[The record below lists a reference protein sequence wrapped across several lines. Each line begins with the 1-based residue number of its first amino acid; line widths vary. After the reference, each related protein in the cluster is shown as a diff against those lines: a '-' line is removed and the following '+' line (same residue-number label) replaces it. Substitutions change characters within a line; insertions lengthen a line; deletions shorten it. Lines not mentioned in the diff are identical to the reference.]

1 MQKVVNSKFLQL
13 LPFVF
18 LLGPLSLE
26 IYFFLLFLLN
36 IKNLSLKLIE
46 INYFKI
52 ILILF
57 FTSVLFSSIFSD
69 HEISFF
75 KGLSYLRFLIYF
87 FVLEL
92 VIKFNEKDLKKFCRS
107 ALIVIAVLISFNL
120 FQVITGYNLDDDRT
134 TLPIR
139 LEPISGSF
147 ITYFSAYIFSY
158 ILWNYSCKKMNVYT
172 SVVLILIILT
182 GCLISG
188 ERISSLVLLC
198 MIAFFTFLKAKKIFF
213 FILISIVII
222 PSFLSQYDYS
232 RVTYIEKRIFSF
244 KKDIRNFE
252 NSIWAH
258 HFYAAKETWKEK
270 KIIGNGVRSFR
281 IECKKFKEEKK
292 NACATHPHNIYLELL
307 SELGLIGLS
316 LFTLLLINVIY
327 KSLLYIFYNFN
338 TKSFN
343 LYFLIGLTLYLV
355 INYFPI
361 KSFGSFFNNFNSF
374 GFWTLL
380 FFISTISK
388 NIKKLNNRN

>member
-1 MQKVVNSKFLQL
+1 M
-13 LPFVF
+13 
-18 LLGPLSLE
+18 
-26 IYFFLLFLLN
+26 
-36 IKNLSLKLIE
+36 KL
-46 INYFKI
+46 
-52 ILILF
+52 
-57 FTSVLFSSIFSD
+57 
-69 HEISFF
+69 
-75 KGLSYLRFLIYF
+75 
-87 FVLEL
+87 
-92 VIKFNEKDLKKFCRS
+92 NEKNLKKFCRS
-107 ALIVIAVLISFNL
+107 ALIVIALLISFNL
-120 FQVITGYNLDDDRT
+120 FQVITGYNLDDQRT

-147 ITYFSAYIFSY
+147 ITYFSAYILSY
-158 ILWNYSCKKMNVYT
+158 ILWNYSSKKMNVYT
-172 SVVLILIILT
+172 SVVSILIILT

-188 ERISSLVLLC
+188 ERISSLVLLS

-232 RVTYIEKRIFSF
+232 RVKYIEKRIFSF

-252 NSIWAH
+252 NTIWGH
-258 HFYAAKETWKEK
+258 HFYAAKESWEEK

-281 IECKKFKEEKK
+281 IECKKFEEIKK
-292 NACATHPHNIYLELL
+292 NACSTHPHNIYLELL

-316 LFTLLLINVIY
+316 LFILLLINVIY

-338 TKSFN
+338 TKSLN

-380 FFISTISK
+380 YFISTISK
-388 NIKKLNNRN
+388 TIKKLNNRN